1 MASTSKLT
9 ATEKMPTVT
18 RLRRALARPLPS
30 TSRNSPSLDR
40 LCNGGGPPPPPPPP
54 FLAPPPLP
62 PPPSE
67 GTAAGIGCS
76 IVIVGPGNSRTFLSP
91 RNSGSA
97 SLISAAFLAG
107 GGGDPPGC
115 GDAAPAAH

>member
-9 ATEKMPTVT
+9 ATEKTPTVT

-30 TSRNSPSLDR
+30 TSRNSPSLER

-62 PPPSE
+62 PPPLE

-76 IVIVGPGNSRTFLSP
+76 IVIVGPGNGRVFPSA
-91 RNSGSA
+91 RNSDSA
-97 SLISAAFLAG
+97 GLISASWFSWSEDRGAG
-107 GGGDPPGC
+107 PPRW
-115 GDAAPAAH
+115 D